1 MMTDKTV
8 FFMHYIKGVARRLC
22 RPLLPQRRPLLVAAG
37 LLATAGLHAQSPA
50 LLDTIARNNPT
61 LRAALAG
68 RRAAEAANRAETR
81 LPDPE
86 AEVAYLAG
94 SPSGVPNRTN
104 VSLTQELDWGVLTG
118 RRKGLAEAADRSAAA
133 RQRGIYREV
142 MGNALEQLVL
152 LVHGNRMVAEME
164 ARLALARQVEG
175 LCQKLYDK
183 GDLTEP
189 EMNKARLNTAV
200 AKADRQRAADERA
213 EVTAR
218 LRALNG
224 GLPLVCND
232 TLYSLPADDLCRAAE
247 TRRLPRTAAV
257 EGAEAAV
264 AEADAELK
272 LARAQQWP
280 SFTVGFQGEYIRQNN
295 YSGLSLGLN
304 IPLWGNKRA
313 EVRRREAQ
321 LLASRLELAD
331 TQLAADAEQGLLA
344 QQTRRLMQVA
354 DELHQ
359 GLRSTDN
366 SRLLQRSLELG
377 QISLLDF
384 LLETSFFFTA
394 RTAWLEAERD
404 AYLAAAQLYVLQG
417 GW

>member
-8 FFMHYIKGVARRLC
+8 FFMHYIKGVARRL
-22 RPLLPQRRPLLVAAG
+22 RRPLLVAAG
-37 LLATAGLHAQSPA
+37 LLAAASLHAQSPA

-118 RRKGLAEAADRSAAA
+118 RRKGLVEAADRTAAA
-133 RQRGIYREV
+133 RQRGVYREV
-142 MGNALEQLVL
+142 MADALEQLVL

-164 ARLALARQVEG
+164 ARLALAQQVEG
-175 LCQKLYDK
+175 LCLKLYDK

-189 EMNKARLNTAV
+189 EMNKARLNTVV
-200 AKADRQRAADERA
+200 AKADRQRAVDERA
-213 EVTAR
+213 AVMAR

-224 GLPLVCND
+224 GLSFVCND
-232 TLYSLPADDLCRAAE
+232 TVYSLPADDLCRAAE
-247 TRRLPRTAAV
+247 TRSLPRTAAV

-264 AEADAELK
+264 AEAEAEVK

-295 YSGLSLGLN
+295 YSGLSLGLSL
-304 IPLWGNKRA
+304 PLWGNKRA
-313 EVRRREAQ
+313 EVRRREAK
-321 LLASRLELAD
+321 LLASRLDLAD
-331 TQLAADAEQGLLA
+331 TQLTAGAQQELLA
-344 QQTRRLMQVA
+344 QKTRRLLQVA

-359 GLRSTDN
+359 GLLATSN

-384 LLETSFFFTA
+384 LLETSFYYAA

-404 AYLAAAQLYVLQG
+404 AYLSAAAIRSLEF
-417 GW
+417 

>member
-8 FFMHYIKGVARRLC
+8 FFMHYIKDVARRL
-22 RPLLPQRRPLLVAAG
+22 RRPLLVAAG
-37 LLATAGLHAQSPA
+37 LLAAASLHAQSPA

-118 RRKGLAEAADRSAAA
+118 RRKGLVEAADRTAAA
-133 RQRGIYREV
+133 RQRGVYREV
-142 MGNALEQLVL
+142 MADALEQLVL
-152 LVHGNRMVAEME
+152 LVHDNRMVAEME
-164 ARLALARQVEG
+164 ARLALAQQVEG
-175 LCQKLYDK
+175 LCLKLYDK

-189 EMNKARLNTAV
+189 EMNKARLNTVV

-213 EVTAR
+213 AVMAR

-224 GLPLVCND
+224 GLSFVCND
-232 TLYSLPADDLCRAAE
+232 TVYSLPADDLCRAAE
-247 TRRLPRTAAV
+247 TRSLPRTAAV

-264 AEADAELK
+264 AEAEAEVK

-295 YSGLSLGLN
+295 YSGLSLGLSL
-304 IPLWGNKRA
+304 PLWGNKRA
-313 EVRRREAQ
+313 EVRRREAE
-321 LLASRLELAD
+321 LLASRLDLAD
-331 TQLAADAEQGLLA
+331 TQLTAGAQQELLA
-344 QQTRRLMQVA
+344 QKTRRLLQVA

-359 GLRSTDN
+359 GLLATSN

-384 LLETSFFFTA
+384 LLETSFYYAA

-404 AYLAAAQLYVLQG
+404 AYLSAAAIRSLEF
-417 GW
+417 

>member
-8 FFMHYIKGVARRLC
+8 FFMHYIKGVARRL
-22 RPLLPQRRPLLVAAG
+22 RRPLLVAAG
-37 LLATAGLHAQSPA
+37 LLAAASLHAQSPA

-68 RRAAEAANRAETR
+68 RRAAEAAHRAETR

-118 RRKGLAEAADRSAAA
+118 RRKGLVEAADRTAAA
-133 RQRGIYREV
+133 RQRGVYREV
-142 MGNALEQLVL
+142 MADALEQLVL

-164 ARLALARQVEG
+164 ARLALAQQVEG
-175 LCQKLYDK
+175 LCLKLYDK

-189 EMNKARLNTAV
+189 EMNKARLNTVV

-213 EVTAR
+213 AVMAR

-224 GLPLVCND
+224 GLSFVCND
-232 TLYSLPADDLCRAAE
+232 TVYSLPADDLCRAAE
-247 TRRLPRTAAV
+247 TRSLPRTAAV

-264 AEADAELK
+264 AEAEAEVK

-295 YSGLSLGLN
+295 YSGLSLGLSL
-304 IPLWGNKRA
+304 PLWGNKRA
-313 EVRRREAQ
+313 EVRRREAE
-321 LLASRLELAD
+321 LLASRLDLAD
-331 TQLAADAEQGLLA
+331 TQLTAGAQQELLA
-344 QQTRRLMQVA
+344 QKTRRLLQVA

-359 GLRSTDN
+359 GLLATSN

-384 LLETSFFFTA
+384 LLETSFYYAA

-404 AYLAAAQLYVLQG
+404 AYLSAAAIRSLEF
-417 GW
+417 

>member
-8 FFMHYIKGVARRLC
+8 FFMHYIKGVARRL
-22 RPLLPQRRPLLVAAG
+22 RRPLLVAAG
-37 LLATAGLHAQSPA
+37 LVAAASLHAQSPA

-142 MGNALEQLVL
+142 MGNALEQLVM

-164 ARLALARQVEG
+164 ARLALAQQVEG
-175 LCQKLYDK
+175 LCLKLYDK

-189 EMNKARLNTAV
+189 EMNKARLNTVV

-213 EVTAR
+213 AVMAR

-224 GLPLVCND
+224 GLSFVCND
-232 TLYSLPADDLCRAAE
+232 TVYSLPADDLCRAAE
-247 TRRLPRTAAV
+247 TRSLPRTAAV

-264 AEADAELK
+264 AEAEAEVK

-295 YSGLSLGLN
+295 YSGLSLGLSL
-304 IPLWGNKRA
+304 PLWGNKRA
-313 EVRRREAQ
+313 EVRRREAE
-321 LLASRLELAD
+321 LLASRLDLAD
-331 TQLAADAEQGLLA
+331 TQLTAGAQQELLA
-344 QQTRRLMQVA
+344 QKTRRLLQVA

-359 GLRSTDN
+359 GLLTTSN

-384 LLETSFFFTA
+384 LLETSFYYAA

-404 AYLAAAQLYVLQG
+404 AYLSAAAIRSLEF
-417 GW
+417 

>member
-8 FFMHYIKGVARRLC
+8 FFMHYIKGVARRL
-22 RPLLPQRRPLLVAAG
+22 RRPLLVAAG
-37 LLATAGLHAQSPA
+37 LLAAASLHAQSPA

-118 RRKGLAEAADRSAAA
+118 RRKGLVEAADRTAAA
-133 RQRGIYREV
+133 RQRGVYREV
-142 MGNALEQLVL
+142 MADALEQLVL

-164 ARLALARQVEG
+164 ARLALAQQVEG
-175 LCQKLYDK
+175 LCLKLYDK

-189 EMNKARLNTAV
+189 ELNKARLNTVV

-213 EVTAR
+213 AVMAR

-224 GLPLVCND
+224 GLSFVCND
-232 TLYSLPADDLCRAAE
+232 TVYSLPADDLCRAAE
-247 TRRLPRTAAV
+247 TRSLPRTAAV

-264 AEADAELK
+264 AEAEAEVK

-295 YSGLSLGLN
+295 YSGLSLGLSL
-304 IPLWGNKRA
+304 PLWGNKRA
-313 EVRRREAQ
+313 EVRRREAE
-321 LLASRLELAD
+321 LLASCLDLAD
-331 TQLAADAEQGLLA
+331 TQLTAGAQQELLA
-344 QQTRRLMQVA
+344 QKTRRLLQVA

-359 GLRSTDN
+359 GLLATSN

-384 LLETSFFFTA
+384 LLETSFYYAA

-404 AYLAAAQLYVLQG
+404 AYLSAAAIRSLEF
-417 GW
+417 

>member
-8 FFMHYIKGVARRLC
+8 FFMHYIKDVARRL
-22 RPLLPQRRPLLVAAG
+22 RRPLLVAAG
-37 LLATAGLHAQSPA
+37 LLAAASLHAQSPA

-118 RRKGLAEAADRSAAA
+118 RRKGLVEAADRTAAA
-133 RQRGIYREV
+133 RQRGVYREV
-142 MGNALEQLVL
+142 MADALEQLVL

-164 ARLALARQVEG
+164 ARLALAQQVEG
-175 LCQKLYDK
+175 LCLKLYDK

-189 EMNKARLNTAV
+189 EMNKARLNTVV

-213 EVTAR
+213 AVMAR

-224 GLPLVCND
+224 GLSFVCND
-232 TLYSLPADDLCRAAE
+232 TVYSLPVDDLCRAAE
-247 TRRLPRTAAV
+247 TRSLPRTAAV

-264 AEADAELK
+264 AEAEAEVK

-295 YSGLSLGLN
+295 YSGLSLGLSL
-304 IPLWGNKRA
+304 PLWGNKRA
-313 EVRRREAQ
+313 EVRRREAE
-321 LLASRLELAD
+321 LLASRLDLAD
-331 TQLAADAEQGLLA
+331 TQLTAGAQQELLA
-344 QQTRRLMQVA
+344 QKTRRLLQVA

-359 GLRSTDN
+359 GLLATSN

-384 LLETSFFFTA
+384 LLETSFYYAA

-404 AYLAAAQLYVLQG
+404 AYLSAAAIRSLEF
-417 GW
+417 

>member
-8 FFMHYIKGVARRLC
+8 FFMHYIKDVARRL
-22 RPLLPQRRPLLVAAG
+22 RRPLLVAAG
-37 LLATAGLHAQSPA
+37 LLAAASLHAQSPA

-118 RRKGLAEAADRSAAA
+118 RRKGLVEAADRTAAA
-133 RQRGIYREV
+133 RQRGVYREV
-142 MGNALEQLVL
+142 MADALEQLVL

-164 ARLALARQVEG
+164 ARLALAQQVEG
-175 LCQKLYDK
+175 LCLKLYDK

-189 EMNKARLNTAV
+189 EMNKARLNTVV

-213 EVTAR
+213 AVMAR

-224 GLPLVCND
+224 GLSFVCND
-232 TLYSLPADDLCRAAE
+232 TVYSLPADDLCRVAE
-247 TRRLPRTAAV
+247 TRSLPRTAAV

-264 AEADAELK
+264 AEAEAEVK

-295 YSGLSLGLN
+295 YSGLSLGLSL
-304 IPLWGNKRA
+304 PLWGNKRA
-313 EVRRREAQ
+313 EVRRREAE
-321 LLASRLELAD
+321 LLASRLDLAD
-331 TQLAADAEQGLLA
+331 TQLTAGAQQELLA
-344 QQTRRLMQVA
+344 QKTRRLLQVA

-359 GLRSTDN
+359 GLLATSN

-384 LLETSFFFTA
+384 LLETSFYYAA

-404 AYLAAAQLYVLQG
+404 AYLSAAAIRSLEF
-417 GW
+417 

>member
-8 FFMHYIKGVARRLC
+8 FFMHYIKGVARRL
-22 RPLLPQRRPLLVAAG
+22 RRPLLVAAG
-37 LLATAGLHAQSPA
+37 LLAAASLHAQSPA

-133 RQRGIYREV
+133 RQRGVYREV
-142 MGNALEQLVL
+142 MADALEQLVL

-164 ARLALARQVEG
+164 ARLALAQQVEG
-175 LCQKLYDK
+175 LCLKLYDK

-189 EMNKARLNTAV
+189 EMNKARLNTVV

-213 EVTAR
+213 AVMAR

-224 GLPLVCND
+224 GLSFVCND
-232 TLYSLPADDLCRAAE
+232 TVYSLPADDLCRAAE
-247 TRRLPRTAAV
+247 TRSLPRTAAV

-264 AEADAELK
+264 AEAEAEVK

-295 YSGLSLGLN
+295 YSGLSLGLSL
-304 IPLWGNKRA
+304 PLWGNKRA
-313 EVRRREAQ
+313 EVRRREAE
-321 LLASRLELAD
+321 LLASRLDLAD
-331 TQLAADAEQGLLA
+331 TQLTAGAQQELLA
-344 QQTRRLMQVA
+344 QKTRRLLQVA

-359 GLRSTDN
+359 GLLATSN

-384 LLETSFFFTA
+384 LLETSFYYAA

-404 AYLAAAQLYVLQG
+404 AYLSAAAIRSLEF
-417 GW
+417 

>member
-1 MMTDKTV
+1 
-8 FFMHYIKGVARRLC
+8 MHYMKGVARRL
-22 RPLLPQRRPLLVAAG
+22 RRPLLVATG
-37 LLATAGLHAQSPA
+37 LLAAASLHAQSPA

-118 RRKGLAEAADRSAAA
+118 RRKGLVEAADRTAAA
-133 RQRGIYREV
+133 RQRGVYREV
-142 MGNALEQLVL
+142 MADALEQLVL

-164 ARLALARQVEG
+164 ARLALAQQVEG
-175 LCQKLYDK
+175 LCLKLYDK

-213 EVTAR
+213 AVMAR

-224 GLPLVCND
+224 GLSFVCND
-232 TLYSLPADDLCRAAE
+232 TVYSLPADDLCRAAE
-247 TRRLPRTAAV
+247 TRSLPRTAAV

-264 AEADAELK
+264 AEAEAEVK

-295 YSGLSLGLN
+295 YSGLSLGLSL
-304 IPLWGNKRA
+304 PLWGNKRA
-313 EVRRREAQ
+313 EVRRREAE
-321 LLASRLELAD
+321 LLASRLDLAD
-331 TQLAADAEQGLLA
+331 TQLTAGAQQELLA
-344 QQTRRLMQVA
+344 QKTRRLLQVA

-359 GLRSTDN
+359 GLLATSN

-384 LLETSFFFTA
+384 LLETSFYYAA

-404 AYLAAAQLYVLQG
+404 AYLSAAAIRSLEF
-417 GW
+417 

>member
-1 MMTDKTV
+1 
-8 FFMHYIKGVARRLC
+8 MHYIKGVARRL
-22 RPLLPQRRPLLVAAG
+22 RRPLLVAAG
-37 LLATAGLHAQSPA
+37 LLAAASLHAQSPA

-118 RRKGLAEAADRSAAA
+118 RRKGLVEAADRTAAA
-133 RQRGIYREV
+133 RQRGVYREV
-142 MGNALEQLVL
+142 MADALEQLVL

-164 ARLALARQVEG
+164 ARLALAQQVEG
-175 LCQKLYDK
+175 LCLKLYDK

-189 EMNKARLNTAV
+189 EMNKARLNTVV

-213 EVTAR
+213 AVMAR
-218 LRALNG
+218 LRTLNG
-224 GLPLVCND
+224 GLSFVCND
-232 TLYSLPADDLCRAAE
+232 TVYSLPADDLCRAAE
-247 TRRLPRTAAV
+247 TRSLPRTAAV

-264 AEADAELK
+264 AEAEAEVK

-295 YSGLSLGLN
+295 YSGLSLGLSL
-304 IPLWGNKRA
+304 PLWGNKRA
-313 EVRRREAQ
+313 EVRRREAE
-321 LLASRLELAD
+321 LLASRLDLAD
-331 TQLAADAEQGLLA
+331 TQLTAGAQQELLA
-344 QQTRRLMQVA
+344 QKTRRLLQVA

-359 GLRSTDN
+359 GLLATSN

-384 LLETSFFFTA
+384 LLETSFYYAA

-404 AYLAAAQLYVLQG
+404 AYLSAAAIRSLEF
-417 GW
+417 

>member
-8 FFMHYIKGVARRLC
+8 FFMHYIKGVARRL
-22 RPLLPQRRPLLVAAG
+22 RRPLLVAAG
-37 LLATAGLHAQSPA
+37 LLAAASLHAQSPA

-118 RRKGLAEAADRSAAA
+118 RRKGLVEAADRTAAA
-133 RQRGIYREV
+133 RQRGVYREV
-142 MGNALEQLVL
+142 MADALEQLVL

-164 ARLALARQVEG
+164 ARLALAQQVEG
-175 LCQKLYDK
+175 LCLKLYDK

-189 EMNKARLNTAV
+189 EMNKARLNTVV

-213 EVTAR
+213 AVMAR

-224 GLPLVCND
+224 GLSFVCND
-232 TLYSLPADDLCRAAE
+232 TVYSLPADDLCRAAE
-247 TRRLPRTAAV
+247 TRSLPRTAAV

-264 AEADAELK
+264 AEAEAEVK

-295 YSGLSLGLN
+295 YSGLSLGLSL
-304 IPLWGNKRA
+304 PLWGNKRT
-313 EVRRREAQ
+313 EVRRREAE
-321 LLASRLELAD
+321 LLASRLDLAD
-331 TQLAADAEQGLLA
+331 TQLTAGAQQELLA
-344 QQTRRLMQVA
+344 QKTRRLLQVA

-359 GLRSTDN
+359 GLLATSN

-384 LLETSFFFTA
+384 LLETSFYYAA

-404 AYLAAAQLYVLQG
+404 AYLSAAAIRSLEF
-417 GW
+417 

>member
-8 FFMHYIKGVARRLC
+8 FFMHYIKGVARRL
-22 RPLLPQRRPLLVAAG
+22 PRPLLVAAG
-37 LLATAGLHAQSPA
+37 LLAAASLHAQSPA

-118 RRKGLAEAADRSAAA
+118 RRKGLVEAADRTAAA
-133 RQRGIYREV
+133 RQRGVYREV
-142 MGNALEQLVL
+142 MADALEQLVL

-164 ARLALARQVEG
+164 ARLALAQQVEG
-175 LCQKLYDK
+175 LCLKLYDK

-189 EMNKARLNTAV
+189 EMNKARLNTVV

-213 EVTAR
+213 AVMAR

-224 GLPLVCND
+224 GLSFVCND
-232 TLYSLPADDLCRAAE
+232 TVYSLPADDLCRAAE
-247 TRRLPRTAAV
+247 TRSLPRTAAV

-264 AEADAELK
+264 AEAEAEVK

-295 YSGLSLGLN
+295 YSGLSLGLSL
-304 IPLWGNKRA
+304 PLWGNKRA
-313 EVRRREAQ
+313 EVRRREAE
-321 LLASRLELAD
+321 LLASRLDLAD
-331 TQLAADAEQGLLA
+331 TQLTAGAQQELLA
-344 QQTRRLMQVA
+344 QKTRRLLQVA

-359 GLRSTDN
+359 GLLATSN

-384 LLETSFFFTA
+384 LLETSFYYAA

-404 AYLAAAQLYVLQG
+404 AYLSAAAIRSLEF
-417 GW
+417 

>member
-1 MMTDKTV
+1 MMSQMILPSTP
-8 FFMHYIKGVARRLC
+8 YIYITAVGRRLG
-22 RPLLPQRRPLLVAAG
+22 RLWLWAVLWSLSATLHGQPL
-37 LLATAGLHAQSPA
+37 A

-118 RRKGLAEAADRSAAA
+118 RRKGLVEAADRTAAA
-133 RQRGIYREV
+133 RQRGVYREV
-142 MGNALEQLVL
+142 MADALEQLVL

-164 ARLALARQVEG
+164 ARLALAQQVEG
-175 LCQKLYDK
+175 LCLKLYDK

-189 EMNKARLNTAV
+189 EMNKARLNTVV

-213 EVTAR
+213 AVMAR

-224 GLPLVCND
+224 GLSFVCND
-232 TLYSLPADDLCRAAE
+232 TVYSLPADDLCRAAE
-247 TRRLPRTAAV
+247 TRSLPRTAAV

-264 AEADAELK
+264 AEAEAEVK

-295 YSGLSLGLN
+295 YSGLSLGLSL
-304 IPLWGNKRA
+304 PLWGNKRA
-313 EVRRREAQ
+313 EVRRREAE
-321 LLASRLELAD
+321 LLASRLDLAD
-331 TQLAADAEQGLLA
+331 TQLTAGAQQELLA
-344 QQTRRLMQVA
+344 QKTRRLLQVA

-359 GLRSTDN
+359 GLLATSN

-384 LLETSFFFTA
+384 LLETSFYYAA

-404 AYLAAAQLYVLQG
+404 AYLSAAAIRSLEF
-417 GW
+417 

>member
-8 FFMHYIKGVARRLC
+8 FFMHYIKGVARRL
-22 RPLLPQRRPLLVAAG
+22 RRPLLVAAG
-37 LLATAGLHAQSPA
+37 LLAAASLHAQSPA

-118 RRKGLAEAADRSAAA
+118 RRKGLVEAADRTAAA
-133 RQRGIYREV
+133 RQRGVYREV
-142 MGNALEQLVL
+142 MADALEQLVL

-164 ARLALARQVEG
+164 ARLALAQQVEG
-175 LCQKLYDK
+175 LCLKLYDK

-189 EMNKARLNTAV
+189 EMNKARLNTVV

-213 EVTAR
+213 AVMAR

-224 GLPLVCND
+224 GLSFVCND
-232 TLYSLPADDLCRAAE
+232 TVYSLPADDLCRAAE
-247 TRRLPRTAAV
+247 TRSLPRTAAV

-264 AEADAELK
+264 AEAEAEVK

-295 YSGLSLGLN
+295 YSGLSLGLSL
-304 IPLWGNKRA
+304 PLWGNKRA
-313 EVRRREAQ
+313 EVRRREAE
-321 LLASRLELAD
+321 LLASRLDLAD
-331 TQLAADAEQGLLA
+331 TQLTAGAQQELLA
-344 QQTRRLMQVA
+344 QKTRRLLQVA

-359 GLRSTDN
+359 GLLATSN

-377 QISLLDF
+377 QISLLEF
-384 LLETSFFFTA
+384 LLETSFYYAA

-404 AYLAAAQLYVLQG
+404 AYLSAAAIRSLEF
-417 GW
+417 

>member
-8 FFMHYIKGVARRLC
+8 FFMHYIKGVARRL
-22 RPLLPQRRPLLVAAG
+22 RRPLLVAAG
-37 LLATAGLHAQSPA
+37 LLAAASLHAQSPA

-118 RRKGLAEAADRSAAA
+118 RRKGLVEAADRTAAA
-133 RQRGIYREV
+133 RQRGVYREV
-142 MGNALEQLVL
+142 MADALEQLVL

-164 ARLALARQVEG
+164 ARLALAQQVEG
-175 LCQKLYDK
+175 LCLKLYDK

-189 EMNKARLNTAV
+189 EMNKARLNTV
-200 AKADRQRAADERA
+200 VSKADRQRAADERA
-213 EVTAR
+213 AVMAR

-224 GLPLVCND
+224 GLSFVCND
-232 TLYSLPADDLCRAAE
+232 TVYSLPADDLCRAAE
-247 TRRLPRTAAV
+247 TRSLPRTAAV

-264 AEADAELK
+264 AEAEAEVK

-295 YSGLSLGLN
+295 YSGLSLGLSL
-304 IPLWGNKRA
+304 PLWGNKRA
-313 EVRRREAQ
+313 ELRRRETQ
-321 LLASRLELAD
+321 LLASRLDLAD
-331 TQLAADAEQGLLA
+331 TQLTAGAQQELLA
-344 QQTRRLMQVA
+344 QKTRRLLQVA

-359 GLRSTDN
+359 GLLATSN

-384 LLETSFFFTA
+384 LLETSFYYAA

-404 AYLAAAQLYVLQG
+404 AYLSAAAIRSLEF
-417 GW
+417 

>member
-8 FFMHYIKGVARRLC
+8 FFMHYIKDVARRL
-22 RPLLPQRRPLLVAAG
+22 RRPLLVAAG
-37 LLATAGLHAQSPA
+37 LLAAASLHAQSPA

-118 RRKGLAEAADRSAAA
+118 RRKGLVEAADRTAAA
-133 RQRGIYREV
+133 RQRGVYREV
-142 MGNALEQLVL
+142 MADALEQLVL

-164 ARLALARQVEG
+164 ARLALAQQVEG
-175 LCQKLYDK
+175 LCLKLYDK

-189 EMNKARLNTAV
+189 EMNKARLNTVV

-213 EVTAR
+213 AVMAR

-224 GLPLVCND
+224 GLSFVCND
-232 TLYSLPADDLCRAAE
+232 TVYSLPADDLCRAAE
-247 TRRLPRTAAV
+247 TRSLPRTAAV

-264 AEADAELK
+264 AEAEAEVK

-295 YSGLSLGLN
+295 YSGLSLGLSL
-304 IPLWGNKRA
+304 PLWGNKRA
-313 EVRRREAQ
+313 EVRRREAE
-321 LLASRLELAD
+321 LLASRLDLAD
-331 TQLAADAEQGLLA
+331 TQLTAGAQQELLA
-344 QQTRRLMQVA
+344 QKTRRLLQVA

-359 GLRSTDN
+359 GLLATSN

-384 LLETSFFFTA
+384 LLETSFYYAA

-404 AYLAAAQLYVLQG
+404 AYLSAAAIRSLEF
-417 GW
+417 

>member
-8 FFMHYIKGVARRLC
+8 FFMHYIKGVARRL
-22 RPLLPQRRPLLVAAG
+22 RRLLLVAAG
-37 LLATAGLHAQSPA
+37 LLAAASLHAQSPA

-118 RRKGLAEAADRSAAA
+118 RRKGLVEAADRTAAA
-133 RQRGIYREV
+133 RQRGVYREV
-142 MGNALEQLVL
+142 MADALEQLVL

-164 ARLALARQVEG
+164 ARLALAQQVEG
-175 LCQKLYDK
+175 LCLKLYDK

-213 EVTAR
+213 AVMAR

-224 GLPLVCND
+224 GLSFVCND
-232 TLYSLPADDLCRAAE
+232 TVYSLPADDLCRAAE
-247 TRRLPRTAAV
+247 TRSLPRTAAV

-264 AEADAELK
+264 AEAEAEVK

-295 YSGLSLGLN
+295 YSGLSLGLSL
-304 IPLWGNKRA
+304 PLWGNKRA
-313 EVRRREAQ
+313 EVRRREAE
-321 LLASRLELAD
+321 LLASRLDLAD
-331 TQLAADAEQGLLA
+331 TQLTAGAQQELLA
-344 QQTRRLMQVA
+344 QKTRRLLQVA

-359 GLRSTDN
+359 GLLATSN

-384 LLETSFFFTA
+384 LLETSFYYAA

-404 AYLAAAQLYVLQG
+404 AYLSAAAIRSLEF
-417 GW
+417 

>member
-8 FFMHYIKGVARRLC
+8 FFMHYIKGVARRL
-22 RPLLPQRRPLLVAAG
+22 RRPLLVAAG
-37 LLATAGLHAQSPA
+37 LLAAASLHAQSPA

-118 RRKGLAEAADRSAAA
+118 RRKGLVEAADRTAAA
-133 RQRGIYREV
+133 RQRGVYREV
-142 MGNALEQLVL
+142 MTDALEQLVL

-164 ARLALARQVEG
+164 ARLALAQQVEG
-175 LCQKLYDK
+175 LCLKLYDK

-189 EMNKARLNTAV
+189 EMNKARLNTVV

-213 EVTAR
+213 AVMAR

-224 GLPLVCND
+224 GLSFVCND
-232 TLYSLPADDLCRAAE
+232 TVYSLPADDLCRAAE
-247 TRRLPRTAAV
+247 TRSLPRTAAV

-264 AEADAELK
+264 AEAEAEVK

-295 YSGLSLGLN
+295 YSGLSLGLSL
-304 IPLWGNKRA
+304 PLWGNKRA
-313 EVRRREAQ
+313 EVRRREAE
-321 LLASRLELAD
+321 LLASRLDLAD
-331 TQLAADAEQGLLA
+331 TQLTAGAQQELLA
-344 QQTRRLMQVA
+344 QKTRRLLQVA

-359 GLRSTDN
+359 GLLATSN

-384 LLETSFFFTA
+384 LLETSFYYAA

-404 AYLAAAQLYVLQG
+404 AYLSAAAIRSLEF
-417 GW
+417 

>member
-8 FFMHYIKGVARRLC
+8 FFMHYIKGVARRL
-22 RPLLPQRRPLLVAAG
+22 RRPLLVAAG
-37 LLATAGLHAQSPA
+37 LLAAASLHAQSPA

-118 RRKGLAEAADRSAAA
+118 RRKGLVEAADRTAAA
-133 RQRGIYREV
+133 RQRGVYREV
-142 MGNALEQLVL
+142 MTDALEQLVL

-164 ARLALARQVEG
+164 ARLALAQQVEG
-175 LCQKLYDK
+175 LCLKLYDK

-189 EMNKARLNTAV
+189 EMNKARLNTVV

-213 EVTAR
+213 AVMAR

-224 GLPLVCND
+224 GLSFVCND
-232 TLYSLPADDLCRAAE
+232 TVYSLPADDLCRAAE
-247 TRRLPRTAAV
+247 TRSLPRTAAV

-264 AEADAELK
+264 AEAEAEVK

-295 YSGLSLGLN
+295 YSGLSLGLSL
-304 IPLWGNKRA
+304 PLWGNKRA
-313 EVRRREAQ
+313 EVRRREAE
-321 LLASRLELAD
+321 LLASRLDLAD
-331 TQLAADAEQGLLA
+331 TQLTAGAQQELLA
-344 QQTRRLMQVA
+344 QKTRRLLQVA

-359 GLRSTDN
+359 GLLATSN

-377 QISLLDF
+377 QISLLEF
-384 LLETSFFFTA
+384 LLETSFYYAA

-404 AYLAAAQLYVLQG
+404 AYLSAAAIRSLEF
-417 GW
+417 

>member
-8 FFMHYIKGVARRLC
+8 FFMHYIKGVARRL
-22 RPLLPQRRPLLVAAG
+22 RRPLLVAAG
-37 LLATAGLHAQSPA
+37 LLAAASLHAQSPA

-61 LRAALAG
+61 LRAALAV

-118 RRKGLAEAADRSAAA
+118 RRKGLVEAADRTAAA
-133 RQRGIYREV
+133 RQRGVYREV
-142 MGNALEQLVL
+142 MADALEQLVL

-164 ARLALARQVEG
+164 ARLALAQQVEG
-175 LCQKLYDK
+175 LCLKLYDK

-189 EMNKARLNTAV
+189 EMNKARLNTVV

-213 EVTAR
+213 AVMAR

-224 GLPLVCND
+224 GLSFVCND
-232 TLYSLPADDLCRAAE
+232 TVYSLPADDLCRAAE
-247 TRRLPRTAAV
+247 TRSLPRTAAV

-264 AEADAELK
+264 AEAEAEVK

-295 YSGLSLGLN
+295 YSGLSLGLSL
-304 IPLWGNKRA
+304 PLWGNKRA
-313 EVRRREAQ
+313 EVRRREAE
-321 LLASRLELAD
+321 LLASRLDLAD
-331 TQLAADAEQGLLA
+331 TQLTAGAQQELLA
-344 QQTRRLMQVA
+344 QKTRRLLQVA

-359 GLRSTDN
+359 GLLATSN

-384 LLETSFFFTA
+384 LLETSFYYAA

-404 AYLAAAQLYVLQG
+404 AYLSAAAIRSLEF
-417 GW
+417 

>member
-8 FFMHYIKGVARRLC
+8 FFMHYIKGVARRL
-22 RPLLPQRRPLLVAAG
+22 RRPLLVAAG
-37 LLATAGLHAQSPA
+37 LLAAASLHAQSPA

-81 LPDPE
+81 LPNPE

-118 RRKGLAEAADRSAAA
+118 RRKGLVEAADRTAAA
-133 RQRGIYREV
+133 RQRGVYREV
-142 MGNALEQLVL
+142 MADALEQLVL

-164 ARLALARQVEG
+164 ARLALAQQVEG
-175 LCQKLYDK
+175 LCLKLYDK

-189 EMNKARLNTAV
+189 EMNKARLNTVV

-213 EVTAR
+213 AVMAR

-224 GLPLVCND
+224 GLSFVCND
-232 TLYSLPADDLCRAAE
+232 TVYSLPADDLCRAAE
-247 TRRLPRTAAV
+247 TRSLPRTAAV

-264 AEADAELK
+264 AEAEAEVK

-295 YSGLSLGLN
+295 YSGLSLGLSL
-304 IPLWGNKRA
+304 PLWGNKRA
-313 EVRRREAQ
+313 EVRRREAE
-321 LLASRLELAD
+321 LLASRLDLAD
-331 TQLAADAEQGLLA
+331 TQLTAGAQQELLA
-344 QQTRRLMQVA
+344 QKTRRLLQVA

-359 GLRSTDN
+359 GLLATSN

-384 LLETSFFFTA
+384 LLETSFYYAA

-404 AYLAAAQLYVLQG
+404 AYLSAAAIRSLEF
-417 GW
+417 

>member
-8 FFMHYIKGVARRLC
+8 FFMHYIKGVAHGLC
-22 RPLLPQRRPLLVAAG
+22 RPLHSLRRPLLVAAG
-37 LLATAGLHAQSPA
+37 LLATASLHAQSPA

-118 RRKGLAEAADRSAAA
+118 RRKGLVEAADRTAAA
-133 RQRGIYREV
+133 RQRGVYREV
-142 MGNALEQLVL
+142 MADALEQLVL

-164 ARLALARQVEG
+164 ARLALAQQVEG
-175 LCQKLYDK
+175 LCLKLYDK

-189 EMNKARLNTAV
+189 EMNKARLNTVV

-213 EVTAR
+213 AVMAR

-224 GLPLVCND
+224 GLSFVCND
-232 TLYSLPADDLCRAAE
+232 TVYSLPADDLCRAAE
-247 TRRLPRTAAV
+247 TRSLPRTAAV

-264 AEADAELK
+264 AEAEAEVK

-295 YSGLSLGLN
+295 YSGLSLGLSL
-304 IPLWGNKRA
+304 PLWGNKRA
-313 EVRRREAQ
+313 EVRRREAE
-321 LLASRLELAD
+321 LLASRLDLAD
-331 TQLAADAEQGLLA
+331 TQLTAGAQQELLA
-344 QQTRRLMQVA
+344 QKTRRLLQVA

-359 GLRSTDN
+359 GLLATSN

-384 LLETSFFFTA
+384 LLETSFYYAA

-404 AYLAAAQLYVLQG
+404 AYLSAAAIRSLEF
-417 GW
+417 

>member
-8 FFMHYIKGVARRLC
+8 FFMHYIKGVARRL
-22 RPLLPQRRPLLVAAG
+22 RRPLLVAAG
-37 LLATAGLHAQSPA
+37 LLAAASLHAQSPA

-118 RRKGLAEAADRSAAA
+118 RRKGLVEAADRTAAA
-133 RQRGIYREV
+133 RQRGVYREV
-142 MGNALEQLVL
+142 MADALEQLVL

-164 ARLALARQVEG
+164 ARLALAQQVEG
-175 LCQKLYDK
+175 LCLKLYDK

-189 EMNKARLNTAV
+189 EMNKARLNTVV

-213 EVTAR
+213 AVMAR

-224 GLPLVCND
+224 GLSFVCND
-232 TLYSLPADDLCRAAE
+232 TVYSLPADDLCRAAE
-247 TRRLPRTAAV
+247 TRSLPRTAAV

-264 AEADAELK
+264 AEAEAEVK

-295 YSGLSLGLN
+295 YSGLSLGLSL
-304 IPLWGNKRA
+304 PLWGNKRA
-313 EVRRREAQ
+313 EVRRREAE
-321 LLASRLELAD
+321 LLASRLDLAD
-331 TQLAADAEQGLLA
+331 TQLTAGAQQELLA
-344 QQTRRLMQVA
+344 QKTRRLLQVA

-359 GLRSTDN
+359 GLLTTSN

-384 LLETSFFFTA
+384 LLETSFYYAA

-404 AYLAAAQLYVLQG
+404 AYLSAAAIRSLEF
-417 GW
+417 

>member
-8 FFMHYIKGVARRLC
+8 FFMHYIKGVARRL
-22 RPLLPQRRPLLVAAG
+22 RRTLLVAAG
-37 LLATAGLHAQSPA
+37 LLAAASLHAQSPA

-118 RRKGLAEAADRSAAA
+118 RRKGLVEAADRTAAA
-133 RQRGIYREV
+133 RQRGVYREV
-142 MGNALEQLVL
+142 MADALEQLVL

-164 ARLALARQVEG
+164 ARLALAQQVEG
-175 LCQKLYDK
+175 LCLKLYDK

-189 EMNKARLNTAV
+189 EMNKARLNTVV

-213 EVTAR
+213 AVMAR

-224 GLPLVCND
+224 GLSFVCND
-232 TLYSLPADDLCRAAE
+232 TVYSLPADDLCRAAE
-247 TRRLPRTAAV
+247 TRSLPRTAAV

-264 AEADAELK
+264 AEAEAEVK

-295 YSGLSLGLN
+295 YSGLSLGLSL
-304 IPLWGNKRA
+304 PLWGNKRA
-313 EVRRREAQ
+313 EVRRREAE
-321 LLASRLELAD
+321 LLASRLDLAD
-331 TQLAADAEQGLLA
+331 TQLTAGAQQELLA
-344 QQTRRLMQVA
+344 QKTRRLLQVA

-359 GLRSTDN
+359 GLLATSN

-384 LLETSFFFTA
+384 LLETSFYYAA

-404 AYLAAAQLYVLQG
+404 AYLSAAAIRSLEF
-417 GW
+417 

>member
-8 FFMHYIKGVARRLC
+8 FFMHYIKGVARRL
-22 RPLLPQRRPLLVAAG
+22 RRPLLVAAG
-37 LLATAGLHAQSPA
+37 LLAAASLHAQSPA

-118 RRKGLAEAADRSAAA
+118 RRKGLVEAADRMAAA
-133 RQRGIYREV
+133 RQRGVYREV
-142 MGNALEQLVL
+142 MADALEQLVL

-164 ARLALARQVEG
+164 ARLALAQQVEG
-175 LCQKLYDK
+175 LCLKLYDK

-189 EMNKARLNTAV
+189 EMNKARLNTVV

-213 EVTAR
+213 AVMAR

-224 GLPLVCND
+224 GLSFVCND
-232 TLYSLPADDLCRAAE
+232 TVYSLPADDLCRAAE
-247 TRRLPRTAAV
+247 TRSLPRTAAV

-264 AEADAELK
+264 AEAEAEVK

-295 YSGLSLGLN
+295 YSGLSLGLSL
-304 IPLWGNKRA
+304 PLWGNKRA
-313 EVRRREAQ
+313 EVRRREAE
-321 LLASRLELAD
+321 LLASRLDLAD
-331 TQLAADAEQGLLA
+331 TQLTAGAQQELLA
-344 QQTRRLMQVA
+344 QKTRRLLQVA

-359 GLRSTDN
+359 GLLATSN

-384 LLETSFFFTA
+384 LLETSFYYAA

-404 AYLAAAQLYVLQG
+404 AYLSAAAIRSLEF
-417 GW
+417 

>member
-8 FFMHYIKGVARRLC
+8 FFMHYIKGVARRL
-22 RPLLPQRRPLLVAAG
+22 RRPLLVAAG
-37 LLATAGLHAQSPA
+37 LLAAASLHAQSPA

-81 LPDPE
+81 LPNPE

-118 RRKGLAEAADRSAAA
+118 RRKGLVEAADRTAAA
-133 RQRGIYREV
+133 RQRGVYREV
-142 MGNALEQLVL
+142 MADALEQLVL

-164 ARLALARQVEG
+164 ARLALAQQVEG
-175 LCQKLYDK
+175 LCLKLYDK
-183 GDLTEP
+183 GDLTDP
-189 EMNKARLNTAV
+189 EMNKARLNTVV

-213 EVTAR
+213 AVMAR

-224 GLPLVCND
+224 GLSFVCND
-232 TLYSLPADDLCRAAE
+232 TVYSLPADDLCRAAE
-247 TRRLPRTAAV
+247 TRSLPRTAAV

-264 AEADAELK
+264 AEAEAEVK

-295 YSGLSLGLN
+295 YSGLSLGLSL
-304 IPLWGNKRA
+304 PLWGNKRA
-313 EVRRREAQ
+313 EVRRREAE
-321 LLASRLELAD
+321 LLASRLDLAD
-331 TQLAADAEQGLLA
+331 TQLTAGAQQELLA
-344 QQTRRLMQVA
+344 QKTRRLLQVA

-359 GLRSTDN
+359 GLLATSN

-384 LLETSFFFTA
+384 LLETSFYYAA

-404 AYLAAAQLYVLQG
+404 AYLSAAAIRSLEF
-417 GW
+417 

>member
-8 FFMHYIKGVARRLC
+8 FFMHYIKGVARRL
-22 RPLLPQRRPLLVAAG
+22 RRPLLVAAG
-37 LLATAGLHAQSPA
+37 LLAAASLHAQSLA

-118 RRKGLAEAADRSAAA
+118 RRKGLVEAADRTAAA
-133 RQRGIYREV
+133 RQRGVYREV
-142 MGNALEQLVL
+142 MADALEQLVL

-164 ARLALARQVEG
+164 ARLALAQQVEG
-175 LCQKLYDK
+175 LCLKLYDK

-189 EMNKARLNTAV
+189 EMNKARLNTVV

-213 EVTAR
+213 AVMAR

-224 GLPLVCND
+224 GLSFVCND
-232 TLYSLPADDLCRAAE
+232 TVYSLPADDLCRAAE
-247 TRRLPRTAAV
+247 TRSLPRTAAV

-264 AEADAELK
+264 AEAEAEVK

-295 YSGLSLGLN
+295 YSGLSLGLSL
-304 IPLWGNKRA
+304 PLWGNKRA
-313 EVRRREAQ
+313 EVRRREAE
-321 LLASRLELAD
+321 LLASRLDLAD
-331 TQLAADAEQGLLA
+331 TQLTAGAQQELLA
-344 QQTRRLMQVA
+344 QKTRRLLQVA

-359 GLRSTDN
+359 GLLATSN

-384 LLETSFFFTA
+384 LLETSFYYAA

-404 AYLAAAQLYVLQG
+404 AYLSAAAIRSLEF
-417 GW
+417 

>member
-8 FFMHYIKGVARRLC
+8 FFMHYIKGVARRL
-22 RPLLPQRRPLLVAAG
+22 RRPLLVAAG
-37 LLATAGLHAQSPA
+37 LLAAASLHAQSPA

-118 RRKGLAEAADRSAAA
+118 RRKGLVEAADRTAAA
-133 RQRGIYREV
+133 RQRGVYREV
-142 MGNALEQLVL
+142 MADALEQLVL

-164 ARLALARQVEG
+164 ARLALAQQVEG
-175 LCQKLYDK
+175 LCLKLYDK

-189 EMNKARLNTAV
+189 EMNKARLNTVV

-213 EVTAR
+213 AVMAR

-224 GLPLVCND
+224 GLSFVCND
-232 TLYSLPADDLCRAAE
+232 TVYSLPADDLCRAAE
-247 TRRLPRTAAV
+247 TRSLPRTAAV

-264 AEADAELK
+264 AEAEAEVK

-295 YSGLSLGLN
+295 YSGLSLGLSL
-304 IPLWGNKRA
+304 PLWGNKRA
-313 EVRRREAQ
+313 EVRRREAE
-321 LLASRLELAD
+321 LLASRLDLAD
-331 TQLAADAEQGLLA
+331 TQLTARAQQELLA
-344 QQTRRLMQVA
+344 QKTRRLLQVA

-359 GLRSTDN
+359 GLLATSN

-384 LLETSFFFTA
+384 LLETSFYYAA

-404 AYLAAAQLYVLQG
+404 AYLSAAAIRSLEF
-417 GW
+417 

>member
-8 FFMHYIKGVARRLC
+8 FFMHYIKGVARRL
-22 RPLLPQRRPLLVAAG
+22 RRPLLVAAG
-37 LLATAGLHAQSPA
+37 LLAAASLHAQSPT

-118 RRKGLAEAADRSAAA
+118 RRKGLVEAADRTAAA
-133 RQRGIYREV
+133 RQRGVYREV
-142 MGNALEQLVL
+142 MADALEQLVL

-164 ARLALARQVEG
+164 ARLALAQQVEG
-175 LCQKLYDK
+175 LCLKLYDK

-189 EMNKARLNTAV
+189 EMNKARLNTVV

-213 EVTAR
+213 AVMAR
-218 LRALNG
+218 LCALNG
-224 GLPLVCND
+224 GLSFVCND
-232 TLYSLPADDLCRAAE
+232 TVYSLPADDLCRAAE
-247 TRRLPRTAAV
+247 TRSLPRTAAV

-264 AEADAELK
+264 AEAEAEVK

-295 YSGLSLGLN
+295 YSGLSLGLSL
-304 IPLWGNKRA
+304 PLWGNKRA
-313 EVRRREAQ
+313 EVRRREAE
-321 LLASRLELAD
+321 LLASRLDLAD
-331 TQLAADAEQGLLA
+331 TQLTAGAQQELLA
-344 QQTRRLMQVA
+344 QKTRRLLQVA

-359 GLRSTDN
+359 GLLATSN

-384 LLETSFFFTA
+384 LLETSFYYAA

-404 AYLAAAQLYVLQG
+404 AYLSAAAIRSLEF
-417 GW
+417 

>member
-8 FFMHYIKGVARRLC
+8 FFMHYIKGVARRL
-22 RPLLPQRRPLLVAAG
+22 RRPLLVAAG
-37 LLATAGLHAQSPA
+37 LLAAANLHAQSPA

-118 RRKGLAEAADRSAAA
+118 RRKGLVEAADRTAAA
-133 RQRGIYREV
+133 RQRGVYREV
-142 MGNALEQLVL
+142 MADALEQLVL

-164 ARLALARQVEG
+164 ARLALAQQVEG
-175 LCQKLYDK
+175 LCLKLYDK

-189 EMNKARLNTAV
+189 EMNKARLNTVV

-213 EVTAR
+213 AVMAR

-224 GLPLVCND
+224 GLSFVCND
-232 TLYSLPADDLCRAAE
+232 TVYSLPADDLCRAAE
-247 TRRLPRTAAV
+247 TRSLPRTAAV

-264 AEADAELK
+264 AEAEAEVK

-295 YSGLSLGLN
+295 YSGLSLGLSL
-304 IPLWGNKRA
+304 PLWGNKRA
-313 EVRRREAQ
+313 EVRRREAE
-321 LLASRLELAD
+321 LLASRLDLVD
-331 TQLAADAEQGLLA
+331 TQLTAGAQQELLA
-344 QQTRRLMQVA
+344 QKTRRLLQVA

-359 GLRSTDN
+359 GLLATSN

-384 LLETSFFFTA
+384 LLETSFYYAA

-404 AYLAAAQLYVLQG
+404 AYLSAAAIRSLEF
-417 GW
+417 

>member
-8 FFMHYIKGVARRLC
+8 FFMHYIKDVARRL
-22 RPLLPQRRPLLVAAG
+22 RRPLLVAAG
-37 LLATAGLHAQSPA
+37 LLAAASLHAQSPA

-118 RRKGLAEAADRSAAA
+118 RRKGLVEAADRTAAA
-133 RQRGIYREV
+133 RQRGVYREV
-142 MGNALEQLVL
+142 MADALEQLVL

-164 ARLALARQVEG
+164 ARLALAQQVEG
-175 LCQKLYDK
+175 LCLKLYDK

-189 EMNKARLNTAV
+189 EMNKARLNTVV

-213 EVTAR
+213 AVMAR

-224 GLPLVCND
+224 GLSFVCND
-232 TLYSLPADDLCRAAE
+232 TVYSLPADDLCRAAE
-247 TRRLPRTAAV
+247 TRSLPRTAAV

-264 AEADAELK
+264 AEAEAEVK

-295 YSGLSLGLN
+295 YSGLSLGLSL
-304 IPLWGNKRA
+304 PLWGNKRA
-313 EVRRREAQ
+313 EVRRREAE
-321 LLASRLELAD
+321 LLASRLDLVD
-331 TQLAADAEQGLLA
+331 TQLTAGAQQELLA
-344 QQTRRLMQVA
+344 QKTRRLLQVA

-359 GLRSTDN
+359 GLLATSN

-384 LLETSFFFTA
+384 LLETSFYYAA

-404 AYLAAAQLYVLQG
+404 AYLSAAAIRSLEF
-417 GW
+417 

>member
-8 FFMHYIKGVARRLC
+8 FFLHYIKGVARRL
-22 RPLLPQRRPLLVAAG
+22 RRPLLVAAG
-37 LLATAGLHAQSPA
+37 LLAAASLHAQSPA

-118 RRKGLAEAADRSAAA
+118 RRKGLVEAADRTAAA
-133 RQRGIYREV
+133 RQRGVYREV
-142 MGNALEQLVL
+142 MADALEQLVL

-164 ARLALARQVEG
+164 ARLALAQQVEG
-175 LCQKLYDK
+175 LCLKLYDK

-189 EMNKARLNTAV
+189 EMNKARLNTVV

-213 EVTAR
+213 AVMAR

-224 GLPLVCND
+224 GLSFVCND
-232 TLYSLPADDLCRAAE
+232 TVYSLPADDLCRAAE
-247 TRRLPRTAAV
+247 TRSLPRTAAV

-264 AEADAELK
+264 AEAEAEVK

-295 YSGLSLGLN
+295 YSGLSLGLSL
-304 IPLWGNKRA
+304 PLWGNKRA
-313 EVRRREAQ
+313 EVRRREAE
-321 LLASRLELAD
+321 LLASRLDLAD
-331 TQLAADAEQGLLA
+331 TQLTAGAQQELLA
-344 QQTRRLMQVA
+344 QKTRRLLQVA

-359 GLRSTDN
+359 GLLATSN

-384 LLETSFFFTA
+384 LLETSFYYAA

-404 AYLAAAQLYVLQG
+404 AYLSAAAIRSLEF
-417 GW
+417 

>member
-1 MMTDKTV
+1 
-8 FFMHYIKGVARRLC
+8 MHYIKGVARRL
-22 RPLLPQRRPLLVAAG
+22 RRPLLVAAG
-37 LLATAGLHAQSPA
+37 LLAAASLHAQSPA

-118 RRKGLAEAADRSAAA
+118 RRKGLVEAADRTAAA
-133 RQRGIYREV
+133 RQRGVYREV
-142 MGNALEQLVL
+142 MTDALEQLVL

-164 ARLALARQVEG
+164 ARLALAQQVEG
-175 LCQKLYDK
+175 LCLKLYDK

-189 EMNKARLNTAV
+189 EMNKARLNTVV

-213 EVTAR
+213 AVMAR

-224 GLPLVCND
+224 GLSFVCND
-232 TLYSLPADDLCRAAE
+232 TVYSLPADDLCRAAE
-247 TRRLPRTAAV
+247 TRSLPRTAAV

-264 AEADAELK
+264 AEAEAEVK

-295 YSGLSLGLN
+295 YSGLSLGLSL
-304 IPLWGNKRA
+304 PLWGNKRA
-313 EVRRREAQ
+313 EVRRREAE
-321 LLASRLELAD
+321 LLASRLDLAD
-331 TQLAADAEQGLLA
+331 TQLTAGAQQELLA
-344 QQTRRLMQVA
+344 QKTRRLLQVA

-359 GLRSTDN
+359 GLLATSN

-384 LLETSFFFTA
+384 LLETSFYYAA

-404 AYLAAAQLYVLQG
+404 AYLSAAAIRSLEF
-417 GW
+417 

>member
-8 FFMHYIKGVARRLC
+8 FFMHYIKGVARRL
-22 RPLLPQRRPLLVAAG
+22 RRPLLVAAG
-37 LLATAGLHAQSPA
+37 LLAAASLHAQSPA

-118 RRKGLAEAADRSAAA
+118 RRKGLVEAADRTAAA
-133 RQRGIYREV
+133 RQRGVYREV
-142 MGNALEQLVL
+142 MADALEQLVL

-164 ARLALARQVEG
+164 ARLALAQQVEG
-175 LCQKLYDK
+175 LCLKLYDK

-189 EMNKARLNTAV
+189 EMNKARLNTVV

-213 EVTAR
+213 AVMAR

-224 GLPLVCND
+224 GLSFVCND
-232 TLYSLPADDLCRAAE
+232 TVYSLPADDLCRAAE
-247 TRRLPRTAAV
+247 TRSLPRTAAV

-264 AEADAELK
+264 AEAEAEVK

-295 YSGLSLGLN
+295 YSGLSLGLSL
-304 IPLWGNKRA
+304 PLWGNKRA
-313 EVRRREAQ
+313 EVRRREAE
-321 LLASRLELAD
+321 LLASRLDLAD
-331 TQLAADAEQGLLA
+331 TQLTAGEQQELLA
-344 QQTRRLMQVA
+344 QKTRRLLQVA

-359 GLRSTDN
+359 GLLATSN

-384 LLETSFFFTA
+384 LLETSFYYAA

-404 AYLAAAQLYVLQG
+404 AYLSAAAIRSLEF
-417 GW
+417 

>member
-8 FFMHYIKGVARRLC
+8 FFMHYIKGVARRL
-22 RPLLPQRRPLLVAAG
+22 RRPLLVAAG
-37 LLATAGLHAQSPA
+37 LLAAANLHAQSPA

-118 RRKGLAEAADRSAAA
+118 RRKGLVEAADRTAAA
-133 RQRGIYREV
+133 RQRGVYREV
-142 MGNALEQLVL
+142 MADALEQLVL

-164 ARLALARQVEG
+164 ARLALAQQVEG
-175 LCQKLYDK
+175 LCLKLYDK

-189 EMNKARLNTAV
+189 EMNKARLNTVV

-213 EVTAR
+213 AVMAR

-224 GLPLVCND
+224 GLSFVCND
-232 TLYSLPADDLCRAAE
+232 TVYSLPADDLCRAAE
-247 TRRLPRTAAV
+247 TRSLPRTAAV

-264 AEADAELK
+264 AEAEAEVK

-295 YSGLSLGLN
+295 YSGLSLGLSL
-304 IPLWGNKRA
+304 PLWGNKRA
-313 EVRRREAQ
+313 EVRRREAE
-321 LLASRLELAD
+321 LLASRLDLAD
-331 TQLAADAEQGLLA
+331 TQLTAGAQQELLA
-344 QQTRRLMQVA
+344 QKTRRLLQVA

-359 GLRSTDN
+359 GLLATSN

-384 LLETSFFFTA
+384 LLETSFYYAA

-404 AYLAAAQLYVLQG
+404 AYLSAAAIRSLEF
-417 GW
+417 